1 MSRQD
6 RYPISGMRFGFPQLP
21 ARNTVLTGIKLWLT
35 WPTMETTVLKAK
47 NNLSLL
53 LRKAEE
59 GEEVVIRRGV
69 RGTSFRIVRVEEPVR
84 RTLAPD
90 PRWKDR
96 IAFKDEGVWESEW
109 KEEE

>member
-1 MSRQD
+1 
-6 RYPISGMRFGFPQLP
+6 
-21 ARNTVLTGIKLWLT
+21 
-35 WPTMETTVLKAK
+35 METTVLKAK

-53 LRKAEE
+53 LRMAEK
-59 GEEVVIRRGV
+59 GEEVVIRRGA

>member
-1 MSRQD
+1 
-6 RYPISGMRFGFPQLP
+6 
-21 ARNTVLTGIKLWLT
+21 
-35 WPTMETTVLKAK
+35 METTVLKAK